1 MFLNSKLVAGYNL
14 EIPYGLDYKYSH
26 NFLLLSGF
34 TVDMKQVKVDSHASG
49 QVEGPNVWA
58 SRYCKAPG
66 KESYK
71 LKNNKRVENV
81 PVVDFHRC
89 KHTSL
94 ISKPCNTINNFD
106 RLAIMINV
114 LSDNLMITSRDFLV
128 QMLAVLLRQPPD
140 QLAS

>member
-1 MFLNSKLVAGYNL
+1 MFLNSKFVAGYNL
-14 EIPYGLDYKYSH
+14 EIPYGLDFKYSH

-49 QVEGPNVWA
+49 QVEGPKVWA

-66 KESYK
+66 KESYQ
-71 LKNNKRVENV
+71 LKNKVVENV
-81 PVVDFHRC
+81 SVVEFSRY